1 MTSTLSKRWNSYVE
15 PIEPLRYAAWALK
28 AVVFEAIRTQG
39 IGAVLAF
46 ACLRDQAF
54 ALWYRTISPYFLRFE
69 ETTAIPQLL
78 SQAHGTILELG
89 PGLGNQ
95 LPRFDQSKVR
105 HIYGVESNS
114 FFRADLEAK
123 IEETGLQ
130 GRYTLITSGVEDSDV
145 LERHGVT
152 DGSLDTIVSIQV
164 LCSTPKPE
172 AVARG
177 LYKLLKP
184 GGKFIFWEHHQSHDF
199 VTRIVQ
205 SFWNPAWRFGVGGC
219 SMNRNMLHILKE
231 AGEWENFDTTLKGD
245 EEPWSMLPRIWGELI
260 KSGDAEI

>member
-1 MTSTLSKRWNSYVE
+1 M
-15 PIEPLRYAAWALK
+15 PIRP
-28 AVVFEAIRTQG
+28 G
-39 IGAVLAF
+39 
-46 ACLRDQAF
+46 
-54 ALWYRTISPYFLRFE
+54 PYFVRFE
-69 ETTAIPQLL
+69 EATAIPQLV
-78 SQAHGTILELG
+78 SHARGTILELG

-95 LPRFDQSKVR
+95 LPRFDQGKVR

-114 FFRADLEAK
+114 FFRADMEAK
-123 IEETGLQ
+123 IEEAGLQ
-130 GRYTLITSGVEDSDV
+130 GRYTLITSGVEDSGV

-164 LCSTPKPE
+164 LCSAPKPE
-172 AVARG
+172 AVAKG

-205 SFWNPAWRFGVGGC
+205 SEYSHSQSRKPRDRALTHAGFWNPAWRFGVGGC
-219 SMNRNMLHILKE
+219 SLSRNMHHILKE
-231 AGEWENFDTTLKGD
+231 AGEWENFDTLQGN

-260 KSGDAEI
+260 KSGAKI